1 VTARI
6 EPKAA
11 GFTLVEILVAITL
24 LGLLMAALFGGV
36 QLGVRAW
43 EASEERLDESSRLA
57 TVQGFL
63 RERLAQAYL
72 LEELAPRA
80 DARPAFAGEPDRLS
94 FITLM
99 PEHLGGGF
107 QRMVLAVTA
116 ADEGSDLAVTWWPA
130 ELDDAAVGPDAL
142 RRRALLAHVAELR
155 LSYFGSVERNQPPA
169 WHEVWEQPVLPQL
182 ILVQLRFPDRDLR
195 SWPDLIV
202 RPMIDGQNF

>member
-1 VTARI
+1 MTPRI
-6 EPKAA
+6 EPEGA

-57 TVQGFL
+57 TVHGFL

-80 DARPAFAGEPDRLS
+80 DAGPAFAGEPDRLS
-94 FITLM
+94 FVTLM

-116 ADEGSDLAVTWWPA
+116 AAEEPDLTVAWWPA
-130 ELDDAAVGPDAL
+130 ELDDAAVDPEVL
-142 RRRALLAHVAELR
+142 RSRALLTRVAELR
-155 LSYFGSVERNQPPA
+155 LAYFGSVERDQAPA
-169 WHEVWEQPVLPQL
+169 WHEVWAQPVLPQL
-182 ILVQLRFPDRDLR
+182 VRVQLRFPDQDIRT
-195 SWPDLIV
+195 WPDLIV
-202 RPMIDGQNF
+202 RPMIDGQVF

>member
-1 VTARI
+1 MTLRI
-6 EPKAA
+6 EPREA

-43 EASEERLDESSRLA
+43 EASEERLDESSRLT

-72 LEELAPRA
+72 LEEFVPRA
-80 DARPAFAGEPDRLS
+80 DTSPAFAGEPDRLS
-94 FITLM
+94 FVTLM

-116 ADEGSDLAVTWWPA
+116 AEGSDLAVTWWPA
-130 ELDDAAVGPDAL
+130 DLDETAVDPDTL
-142 RRRALLAHVAELR
+142 RRRALLADVAELR
-155 LSYFGSVERNQPPA
+155 LAYFGAVGRDQPAA
-169 WHEVWEQPVLPQL
+169 WHEVWAQPSLPQL
-182 ILVQLRFPDRDLR
+182 VLVQLRFPDQDAR

-202 RPMIDGQNF
+202 RPMIDGQSY

>member
-1 VTARI
+1 VTLRI
-6 EPKAA
+6 DPKAA

-43 EASEERLDESSRLA
+43 EASEERLDESSRLT
-57 TVQGFL
+57 TVHGFL

-72 LEELAPRA
+72 LDELAPRA
-80 DARPAFAGEPDRLS
+80 DAFAGEPDRLS
-94 FITLM
+94 FVTLM

-116 ADEGSDLAVTWWPA
+116 AAEGSDLAVTWWPA
-130 ELDDAAVGPDAL
+130 ELDDAALDPDAL
-142 RRRALLAHVAELR
+142 RSRALLADVAELR
-155 LSYFGSVERNQPPA
+155 LAYFGSVGRDQPAA
-169 WHEVWEQPVLPQL
+169 WHEVWAQPVLPQL
-182 ILVQLRFPDRDLR
+182 VRVQLRFPDQDVR

-202 RPMIDGQNF
+202 RPMIDGQAF

>member
-1 VTARI
+1 MTPRTD
-6 EPKAA
+6 PRAA

-43 EASEERLDESSRLA
+43 EASEERLDESSRLT
-57 TVQGFL
+57 TVHGFL

-72 LEELAPRA
+72 LEQLIPRA
-80 DARPAFAGEPDRLS
+80 DPLPAFAGEPDRLS
-94 FITLM
+94 FVTLM

-116 ADEGSDLAVTWWPA
+116 AERSELTLTWWPA
-130 ELDDAAVGPDAL
+130 ELDETAVDPDTV
-142 RRRALLAHVAELR
+142 RRRALLADVAELR
-155 LSYFGSVERNQPPA
+155 LAYFGAVGRDQPAA
-169 WHEVWEQPVLPQL
+169 WHEVWAESSLPQL
-182 ILVQLRFPDRDLR
+182 VLVQLRFPDQDAR

-202 RPMIDGQNF
+202 RPMIDGQTY

>member
-1 VTARI
+1 MTPRI

-43 EASEERLDESSRLA
+43 EASEERLDESSRLT

-80 DARPAFAGEPDRLS
+80 DARLPFAGEPDRLS
-94 FITLM
+94 FVTLM

-116 ADEGSDLAVTWWPA
+116 ATERSDLAVTWWPA
-130 ELDDAAVGPDAL
+130 ELDDAALDPDAL
-142 RRRALLAHVAELR
+142 RSRALLADVAELR
-155 LSYFGSVERNQPPA
+155 LAYFGSVGRDQPPT
-169 WHEVWEQPVLPQL
+169 WHEVWEQRALPQL
-182 ILVQLRFPDRDLR
+182 VRVQLRFPDQDVR

-202 RPMIDGQNF
+202 RPMIDGQAF

>member
-1 VTARI
+1 VTLRI
-6 EPKAA
+6 ERKAA

-43 EASEERLDESSRLA
+43 ESSEERLDESSRLT
-57 TVQGFL
+57 TVHGFL

-80 DARPAFAGEPDRLS
+80 DGFAGEPDRLS
-94 FITLM
+94 FVTLM

-116 ADEGSDLAVTWWPA
+116 AAEGSDLAVTWWPA
-130 ELDDAAVGPDAL
+130 ELDDAALDPDDL
-142 RRRALLAHVAELR
+142 RSRALLADVAELR
-155 LSYFGSVERNQPPA
+155 LAYFGSVGRDQPAA
-169 WHEVWEQPVLPQL
+169 WHEVWAQPVLPQL
-182 ILVQLRFPDRDLR
+182 VRVQLRFPDQDVR

-202 RPMIDGQNF
+202 RPMIDGQAF

>member
-1 VTARI
+1 MTPRI
-6 EPKAA
+6 ASKAA

-43 EASEERLDESSRLA
+43 EVSEEQLDESSRLS

-72 LEELAPRA
+72 LDDYAPRA

-94 FITLM
+94 FVTLM
-99 PEHLGGGF
+99 PEHLGGGL

-116 ADEGSDLAVTWWPA
+116 TGERSDLAVAWWPA
-130 ELDDAAVGPDAL
+130 ELDPAAVDPGVL
-142 RRRALLAHVAELR
+142 GSRALLADVAELR
-155 LSYFGSVERNQPPA
+155 LAYFGSASRDLTPA
-169 WHEVWEQPVLPQL
+169 WHEVWEQPFLPQL
-182 ILVQLRFPDRDLR
+182 VRVQLRFRDQDVR

-202 RPMIDGQNF
+202 RPMIDGQVL

>member
-1 VTARI
+1 MTPRI
-6 EPKAA
+6 APNAA
-11 GFTLVEILVAITL
+11 GFTLVEILVAVTL

-72 LEELAPRA
+72 LDNLAPRA

-94 FITLM
+94 FVTLM

-107 QRMVLAVTA
+107 QRMVLAVTT
-116 ADEGSDLAVTWWPA
+116 ADEGSDLALTWWPA
-130 ELDDAAVGPDAL
+130 ELDDAAVNPDIL
-142 RRRALLAHVAELR
+142 RSRVLLADVAELR
-155 LSYFGSVERNQPPA
+155 LAYFGSVGRDQTPA
-169 WHEVWEQPVLPQL
+169 WHEVWQQPVLPQL
-182 ILVQLRFPDRDLR
+182 VRVQLRFRDQDVR

-202 RPMIDGQNF
+202 RPMIDGQVL